1 MKNLKP
7 FVRIIGFIPAMI
19 YSCLVLLFL
28 FNAPILSLIPAII
41 ATICLFLAP
50 ICLIKDDWKKW
61 IGIIAVISVSLLLF
75 IEASS
80 SQAFSSQYSITLG
93 VLNLLFF
100 TFYYIILRKKVIA

>member
-28 FNAPILSLIPAII
+28 FNVPILSLIPAII

-50 ICLIKDDWKKW
+50 IFLIKEDWKKW
-61 IGIIAVISVSLLLF
+61 IGVIAVICVSTLLF

-80 SQAFSSQYSITLG
+80 SQAFSPQYSMSLG
-93 VLNLLFF
+93 ILNILFF